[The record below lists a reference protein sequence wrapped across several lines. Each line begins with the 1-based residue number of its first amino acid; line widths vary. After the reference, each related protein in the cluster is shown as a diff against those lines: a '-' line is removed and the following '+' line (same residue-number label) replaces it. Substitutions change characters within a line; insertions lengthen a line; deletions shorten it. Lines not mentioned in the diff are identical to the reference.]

1 MLRITAYEATVGSRN
16 DRNTGGAKM
25 SSTKAAKERIIGSEV
40 ERQTKVRAVSP
51 VQHPNDEEV
60 RRRAFEI
67 HVARGGIRGYELDD
81 WLEAEKELTQK
92 LHRQRKIGA

>member
-16 DRNTGGAKM
+16 DGNTGGAKM
-25 SSTKAAKERIIGSEV
+25 RSNKAVKERIIGRKLES
-40 ERQTKVRAVSP
+40 QTKVRTVSP
-51 VQHPNDEEV
+51 VRHPSDDEV

-67 HVARGGIRGYELDD
+67 HVERGGIRGYDLDD

-92 LHRQRKIGA
+92 MHR